1 VTYAVAAVALA
12 LYAQGFVRLRR
23 RRRARAPWWA
33 ACCFAAGVG
42 VGVGALVSPLDR
54 LAEEHSLTAHMVQ
67 HLLLGDVTPLLLAAG
82 LTGPLALFAVPARVL
97 SVIGRVR
104 WLRLLG
110 RAPVALGLWVA
121 VLSIWHVPRLYDA
134 ATGAGAVHVAEHA
147 SFVAAGLLVWLQ
159 VLDRHRSPGRRAA
172 FASLVL
178 LAGMPLAEVLIASG
192 PIYPRY
198 PSAAGQLHAGL
209 AMMAEQIATFG
220 TAALL
225 LLRAHMER
233 VAASV
238 SRFELVERG
247 RLATPTDAPET
258 RAS

>member
-1 VTYAVAAVALA
+1 MTYAAAALALA

-23 RRRARAPWWA
+23 RRRERAPVWA
-33 ACCFAAGVG
+33 AVCFTAGVA
-42 VGVGALVSPLDR
+42 VGVAALVSPLDR

-67 HLLLGDVTPLLLAAG
+67 HLLLGDVTPLLVAGGLA
-82 LTGPLALFAVPARVL
+82 GPLIVFAVPAGVLRV
-97 SVIGRVR
+97 VGRLR
-104 WLRLLG
+104 WLRLFG

-121 VLSIWHVPRLYDA
+121 AVYAWHVPRLYDA
-134 ATGAGAVHVAEHA
+134 ATGNGAVHVAEHV

-159 VLDRHRSPGRRAA
+159 VLDSHGSPGRRAT

-192 PIYPRY
+192 PIYPHY

-225 LLRAHMER
+225 LVRAHMDR
-233 VAASV
+233 VATVPVNS
-238 SRFELVERG
+238 
-247 RLATPTDAPET
+247 
-258 RAS
+258 